1 MRDAFRVRR
10 SGRCEPG
17 CADHRKHGG
26 KAKSEVLLVRE
37 DPGENATGEPRT
49 GCFTSPF
56 SDGSAIARVPTR
68 VLIPDMRFLSS
79 FPRIRRIALA
89 LLGGAALFSAC
100 ERSPEPTAMD
110 ATEPVNEPAP
120 ATPPK
125 LTPDQLAEA
134 SARPGFFF
142 LDVRSPKEIAEL
154 GTLPGYVNIPI
165 EELEGRL
172 GEIPPDRQVVTA

>member
-1 MRDAFRVRR
+1 M
-10 SGRCEPG
+10 
-17 CADHRKHGG
+17 
-26 KAKSEVLLVRE
+26 
-37 DPGENATGEPRT
+37 
-49 GCFTSPF
+49 
-56 SDGSAIARVPTR
+56 
-68 VLIPDMRFLSS
+68 LIPHMWLISS
-79 FPRIRRIALA
+79 FSRIRCVALA

-110 ATEPVNEPAP
+110 ATEPAP
-120 ATPPK
+120 TTPPK

-134 SARPGFFF
+134 AARPGFFF